1 MLGFSFL
8 SLSAQS
14 EQPFRSVSVNEF
26 EIAVTDTSYV
36 VLDVR
41 MPVEYAE
48 GHIPGTDYNID
59 VLEDNFKEEA
69 LKKLPKD
76 KPVALYCRSGNRSKT
91 AARILTENGYPYF
104 RPFLSRRHQPSPRRK
119 RAGTGSGQRRGQCP
133 QMETRCSICSRQG
146 DNLYDYH
153 VQN

>member
-1 MLGFSFL
+1 MAVGFRLSSFFSIFAAKFQTIMIKKILITFMLGFSFL
-8 SLSAQS
+8 SLFAQS
-14 EQPFRSVSVNEF
+14 EQPFKSVSVNEF
-26 EIAVTDTSYV
+26 EIAVADTSYV

-91 AARILTENGYPYF
+91 AARILTENGYEVVELAKG
-104 RPFLSRRHQPSPRRK
+104 FLGWYD
-119 RAGTGSGQRRGQCP
+119 AGKP
-133 QMETRCSICSRQG
+133 VEK
-146 DNLYDYH
+146 
-153 VQN
+153 